1 MPDVL
6 AETLRD
12 LAAQFEARLANATRN
27 LEAREAEVIALRG
40 RYERASHESNV
51 RLHEIER
58 LAARV
63 ATAEEHAGAQA
74 EECGALYRRVQELED
89 RDADEDLRVNIR
101 ALQHELHE
109 ARALRDT
116 ALRKLDSAEYRLEKM
131 RTDRDEWR
139 SSTDAA
145 SELAQIRAIV
155 AERDAAQRAAAA
167 WSREA
172 ADRGVALDVLKA
184 GLRNLLDEVTPKGD
198 DV

>member
-1 MPDVL
+1 MPEVKPLPERGVAVLVEIIGQL
-6 AETLRD
+6 AEARD
-12 LAAQFEARLANATRN
+12 ADAESYRRDMEARG
-27 LEAREAEVIALRG
+27 AEVVALRG
-40 RYERASHESNV
+40 QYERASHESEN
-51 RLHEIER
+51 RLAEIQR

-63 ATAEEHAGAQA
+63 D
-74 EECGALYRRVQELED
+74 ELED
-89 RDADEDLRVNIR
+89 RDSDEDLRINIR
-101 ALQHELHE
+101 SLQHELHE
-109 ARALRDT
+109 ARALRDA
-116 ALRKLDSAEYRLEKM
+116 ALRKLDSAEHRLEKM

-139 SSTDAA
+139 SPADAA